1 MYKRNYHP
9 LVILLYTSAMLDDK
23 QIAKIPKTTKHNW
36 KQFTHENYYGN
47 DWVSD
52 YIHQFDAIKDVFA
65 SKFLFKSL
73 RFLAE
78 TRKGY
83 LNMLGELTHNEKL
96 LKLHASK
103 IVSSIE
109 HLASLSKVSVVT
121 ACKYYGV
128 SKDWYYT
135 QKRKLICGLSPFQK
149 CYKQH
154 PNQLT
159 MKEVIAIENLVTKPN
174 NFGKTKTT
182 LYYHGIINNIITC
195 GKSTFFKYASALGYQ
210 KPKRFKGK
218 SKKGFRAS
226 RIFEWLHVDITNV
239 RSENDGMQK
248 VAFVKDNFSKAIL
261 HYSSTNG
268 KAGSEFIRNLFQET
282 FEKYQLL
289 NNVSP
294 INILSDGGS
303 ENKGELL
310 TWVQNIQ
317 APPTVTKITAQT
329 KDFPFSNSMSESTHS
344 IYKTEFMRGKLSLN
358 TQTHLQ
364 DLARFV
370 QYYNYERYPTELY
383 GYTPMEIIK
392 GKKPDKDRFK
402 EQILEARQQRII
414 ANQQFNNCG
423 SAISCSL

>member
-1 MYKRNYHP
+1 
-9 LVILLYTSAMLDDK
+9 MLDDK
-23 QIAKIPKTTKHNW
+23 QIAEIPKTTKHNW
-36 KQFTHENYYGN
+36 KQFAHENYYGN

-52 YIHQFDAIKDVFA
+52 YIHQFDAIKEVFA

-83 LNMLGELTHNEKL
+83 LNMLGEFSQNKKL

-128 SKDWYYT
+128 SKDWYYQ
-135 QKRKLICGLSPFQK
+135 QKRKLVCELSPFQK

-159 MKEVIAIENLVTKPN
+159 LKEVVAIENLATNPN
-174 NFGKTKTT
+174 HFGKTKTT
-182 LYYHGIINNIITC
+182 LYYHAIINNIVTC

-210 KPKRFKGK
+210 KPKRFKNK
-218 SKKGFRAS
+218 PKKGFRAS
-226 RIFEWLHVDITNV
+226 RIFEWLHVDITNIYTA
-239 RSENDGMQK
+239 ENGIQK

-261 HYSSTNG
+261 HYSSTDG
-268 KAGSEFIRNLFQET
+268 KAGSKFIKNLFTET

-289 NNVSP
+289 NTVSP

-310 TWVQNIQ
+310 TWIEKIQ
-317 APPTVTKITAQT
+317 APPIVSKITAQT

-344 IYKTEFMRGKLSLN
+344 IYKTEFMNGKLSLN

-364 DLARFV
+364 DLERFV
-370 QYYNYERYPTELY
+370 QYYNYQRYPTELY
-383 GYTPMEIIK
+383 GYTTMEIIQ
-392 GKKPDKDRFK
+392 GKIPDKHRFTA
-402 EQILEARQQRII
+402 QILEARQQRII
-414 ANQQFNNCG
+414 TNQQFNDCNAVV
-423 SAISCSL
+423 SYD

>member
-1 MYKRNYHP
+1 
-9 LVILLYTSAMLDDK
+9 MLDDK

-36 KQFTHENYYGN
+36 KQFAHENYYGS
-47 DWVSD
+47 DWTSD
-52 YIHQFDAIKDVFA
+52 YIEQFDAIKDVFA

-83 LNMLGELTHNEKL
+83 LNMLGELTHNKNL

-103 IVSSIE
+103 IVDSIE
-109 HLASLSKVSVVT
+109 HLASISKVSVVS

-128 SKDWYYT
+128 SKDWYYN
-135 QKRKLICGLSPFQK
+135 QKRKLVCELSPFQK
-149 CYKQH
+149 CYRQH
-154 PNQLT
+154 PSQLT
-159 MKEVIAIENLVTKPN
+159 VREVEAIENLVTNPN
-174 NFGKTKTT
+174 HFGKTKTT
-182 LYYHGIINNIITC
+182 LYYHAIINNIITC

-210 KPKRFKGK
+210 KPKRFKNK

-226 RIFEWLHVDITNV
+226 RIFEWLHVDITIV
-239 RSENDGMQK
+239 RTENDGIQK

-261 HYSSTNG
+261 HYSSTDG

-289 NNVSP
+289 NTLSP

-303 ENKGELL
+303 ENKGKLL
-310 TWVQNIQ
+310 TWIENIQ

-383 GYTPMEIIK
+383 GYTTMEIIQ
-392 GKKPDKDRFK
+392 GKTPDKDRFAA
-402 EQILEARQQRII
+402 QILEARKSRVI
-414 ANQQFNNCG
+414 ANQQFNDCN
-423 SAISCSL
+423 AVVSCNS